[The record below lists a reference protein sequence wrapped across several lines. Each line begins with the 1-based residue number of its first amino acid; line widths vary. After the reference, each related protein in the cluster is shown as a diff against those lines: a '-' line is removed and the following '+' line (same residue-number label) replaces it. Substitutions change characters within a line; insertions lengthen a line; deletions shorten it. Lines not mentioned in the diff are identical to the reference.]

1 MAAET
6 VAPKAEANTST
17 KKRPTEDR
25 VTALQVFHAKLAA
38 GAVADSHNYRGMAVN
53 YLRTNDFAKTA
64 NDFAEP
70 EQGSCTAA
78 PQGLEFAATA
88 PSHYPGTPSAYQNN
102 HYVSIASPLTSSIAR
117 S

>member
-1 MAAET
+1 VAAET
-6 VAPKAEANTST
+6 VAPKAAANTST
-17 KKRPTEDR
+17 KKRPTEDTT
-25 VTALQVFHAKLAA
+25 TAPQVFHAKLAA
-38 GAVADSHNYRGMAVN
+38 GAVADSHNYRGMAAN

-70 EQGSCTAA
+70 EQGSCTA

-88 PSHYPGTPSAYQNN
+88 PSHYPGTPSTYQNN
-102 HYVSIASPLTSSIAR
+102 HYVSIASPLASSIAR